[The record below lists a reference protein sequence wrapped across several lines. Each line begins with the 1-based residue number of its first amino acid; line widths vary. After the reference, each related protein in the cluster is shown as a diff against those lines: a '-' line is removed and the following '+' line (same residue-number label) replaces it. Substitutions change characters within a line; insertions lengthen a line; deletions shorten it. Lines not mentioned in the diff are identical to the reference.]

1 MPAGIYLLKVNNR
14 NTRTRCEICSK
25 LTINTPEQRQLRLSG
40 VFIVNS
46 EHISHLI
53 LMFLLLSLNMQLPAG
68 MRVLL
73 KGIFASFYQSH

>member
-14 NTRTRCEICSK
+14 NTRTRCEICLK
-25 LTINTPEQRQLRLSG
+25 LTIKTPEQRQLRLSG

-68 MRVLL
+68 RVLL
-73 KGIFASFYQSH
+73 KGMFASFYQSH